1 MNARVS
7 EPRGALL
14 LSAFIALIFQV
25 VPLPAWLSIVRP
37 AFLVIVVLYWS
48 IAAPRAG
55 GLFLPFL
62 CGLALDGF
70 RGAVLGEHAL
80 ALVVVAY
87 LAIRFHL
94 LIRNK
99 PLFEQALFAFAA
111 LALYEFV
118 VWCIDGWSGHS
129 LNSGLRWLHPV
140 TGGLLWP
147 IACGILSRTHRPR

>member
-1 MNARVS
+1 MNARAR
-7 EPRGALL
+7 EPRGAML

-25 VPLPAWLSIVRP
+25 VPLPDWLAVVRP
-37 AFLVIVVLYWS
+37 AFLVIAVLYWS
-48 IAAPRAG
+48 ISAPRAG
-55 GLFLPFL
+55 GLVFPFL
-62 CGLALDGF
+62 CGLALDVF

-80 ALVVVAY
+80 ALVIVAF

-99 PLFEQALFAFAA
+99 PLFEQALIVFAA
-111 LALYEFV
+111 LALYEFII
-118 VWCIDGWSGHS
+118 WCIDGWSGHT

-147 IACGILSRTHRPR
+147 VIYGLLSRTHRPR

>member
-1 MNARVS
+1 MNVRVR

-25 VPLPAWLSIVRP
+25 VPLPGWLSVVRP
-37 AFLVIVVLYWS
+37 AFLVIVVIYWS

-55 GLFLPFL
+55 GLIVPFA
-62 CGLALDGF
+62 CGLALDVF

-80 ALVVVAY
+80 ALTLVAF
-87 LAIRFHL
+87 LTMRFHL

-99 PLFEQALFAFAA
+99 PLFEQALIVFAV
-111 LALYEFV
+111 LTLYEFV
-118 VWCIDGWSGHS
+118 IWCIDGWSGHT

-147 IACGILSRTHRPR
+147 IFYGVLSRTHRPR

>member
-1 MNARVS
+1 MNARAV
-7 EPRGALL
+7 EPRAAMLF
-14 LSAFIALIFQV
+14 SSFVALIFQV
-25 VPLPAWLSIVRP
+25 VPLPTWLAIVRP

-48 IAAPRAG
+48 ISAPRAG

-62 CGLALDGF
+62 CGLALDVF

-80 ALVVVAY
+80 ALVIVAF
-87 LAIRFHL
+87 LAIRMHL

-99 PLFEQALFAFAA
+99 PLFEQALIAFAA

-118 VWCIDGWSGHS
+118 VWCIDGFSGHT
-129 LNSGLRWLHPV
+129 LNSGLRWLHPI

-147 IACGILSRTHRPR
+147 VVCGLLSRTHRPR

>member
-1 MNARVS
+1 MNVRAS
-7 EPRGALL
+7 EPRGAML

-25 VPLPAWLSIVRP
+25 VPLPGWLAIVRP

-55 GLFLPFL
+55 GLFFPFL
-62 CGLALDGF
+62 CGLALDVF

-80 ALVVVAY
+80 ALVIVAF

-99 PLFEQALFAFAA
+99 PLFEQALIAFAA

-118 VWCIDGWSGHS
+118 AWCIDGWIGHS
-129 LNSGLRWLHPV
+129 LTGLRWLHPV

-147 IACGILSRTHRPR
+147 IVYGLLSRTHRPR

>member
-1 MNARVS
+1 MNTRVS
-7 EPRGALL
+7 EPRGALM

-25 VPLPAWLSIVRP
+25 VPLPTWLAIVRP

-48 IAAPRAG
+48 ISAPRAG
-55 GLFLPFL
+55 GL
-62 CGLALDGF
+62 
-70 RGAVLGEHAL
+70 
-80 ALVVVAY
+80 
-87 LAIRFHL
+87 HL

-99 PLFEQALFAFAA
+99 PIFEQALFAFAA

-118 VWCIDGWSGHS
+118 VWSIDGWSGHS

-147 IACGILSRTHRPR
+147 IACGLLSRTHRPR